1 MLSVTLTRHPVSAL
15 TLAPAV
21 PALKRSAKTM
31 IATAQEFLALMRS
44 TDPVD
49 YERFRHDSAPIEV
62 WRELISRYSLAN
74 EWIVRNKTA
83 PVEILREIACDSR
96 VLVRAE
102 VAMTRRITEDIQETL
117 ARDPNASVRNT
128 LANNSK
134 ATDRIL
140 ALLAEDSEAFVRET
154 ARRRINERRAEQSAD
169 CNPH

>member
-1 MLSVTLTRHPVSAL
+1 
-15 TLAPAV
+15 
-21 PALKRSAKTM
+21 M

-49 YERFRHDSAPIEV
+49 YKRFRNDSAPIEV

-74 EWIVRNKTA
+74 ASIVRNKTA
-83 PVEILREIACDSR
+83 PVEILREIASDPR

-140 ALLAEDSEAFVRET
+140 ELLAEDSEAFVRET
-154 ARRRINERRAEQSAD
+154 ARRRITERRAEQGTDAT
-169 CNPH
+169 PHEPLRFP

>member
-1 MLSVTLTRHPVSAL
+1 
-15 TLAPAV
+15 
-21 PALKRSAKTM
+21 M
-31 IATAQEFLALMRS
+31 IATAQEFLALMPR
-44 TDPVD
+44 TDPVASA
-49 YERFRHDSAPIEV
+49 RFRNDSAPIEV
-62 WRELISRYSLAN
+62 WRELISRYSLAT

-102 VAMTRRITEDIQETL
+102 VAMTRRITEDIQELL
-117 ARDPNASVRNT
+117 ARDPNPSVRNT

-140 ALLAEDSEAFVRET
+140 ELLAEDSEASVRET

-169 CNPH
+169 SVPD